1 MCAELQVDGT
11 AQPRER
17 DHRMIMSNACPNAL
31 YLVYRMDENGRV
43 VHVLDVDDRSEIY
56 HRPQG

>member
-1 MCAELQVDGT
+1 
-11 AQPRER
+11 
-17 DHRMIMSNACPNAL
+17 MIMSNACPNAL